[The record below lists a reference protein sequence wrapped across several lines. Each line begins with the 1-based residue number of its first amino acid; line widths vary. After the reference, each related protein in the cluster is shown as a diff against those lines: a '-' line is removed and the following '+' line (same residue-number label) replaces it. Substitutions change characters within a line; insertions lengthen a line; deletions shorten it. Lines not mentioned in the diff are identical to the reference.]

1 MGNKQSKTAS
11 VFCKH
16 RLYFDEIGCHSHF
29 RISLF
34 IIITTWALQLSIYWY
49 DHQKSYGHWLL
60 IYALIW
66 SLKAIWHRVFP
77 GGLMVRTCCFHNCS
91 TGFNPTWETEIPCG
105 GQKKK
110 KDNKTTAKNNHIWH
124 SIQGSPALFSLWHIS
139 ELKRTHPGPHV
150 TFIGPVLLCLWFPF
164 FFEKNNNKTS

>member
-110 KDNKTTAKNNHIWH
+110 KTIKQQQKTTISDTASRVPQHFSACDTSVNLKGHT
-124 SIQGSPALFSLWHIS
+124 QGHMWLS
-139 ELKRTHPGPHV
+139 
-150 TFIGPVLLCLWFPF
+150 
-164 FFEKNNNKTS
+164 